1 MELKKYF
8 RWVILLGAPALLG
21 VLEVWHPAQV
31 YYDEMLSPSGNGDWW
46 LLLHTLQMPLFPL
59 VATAVWLLLNKVDN
73 IAATL
78 SRIALWI
85 FAVTYTA
92 FDTIAG
98 IATGILFRHV
108 SGLNLPEGDEANDRM
123 FDLFLALFNLDMPGG
138 TAIMS
143 LAVWSWVAAAI
154 LAAAALYMKGYN
166 RVGVILI
173 GISALTFQT
182 HVYPNGPI
190 TIALLLAGIVCIEF
204 FPSKWTEVKRP
215 ETGGSSH

>member
-1 MELKKYF
+1 MMKRL
-8 RWVILLGAPALLG
+8 IILGAPAALG
-21 VLEVWHPAQV
+21 LLEVWHPAHV
-31 YYDEMLSPSGNGDWW
+31 YFDEMRSHAGHGDWW

-59 VATAVWLLLNKVDN
+59 VAAAVWLLLREIDHTL
-73 IAATL
+73 ATL

-85 FAVTYTA
+85 FAISYTA
-92 FDTIAG
+92 FDAIAG

-108 SGLNLPEGDEANDRM
+108 QGLSLPDGDATYDRM

-138 TAIMS
+138 SVITN

-173 GISALTFQT
+173 GISALTLQS
-182 HVYPNGPI
+182 HVYPYGPI
-190 TIALLLAGIVCIEF
+190 TMALLFAGIVCIEF
-204 FPSKWTEVKRP
+204 FPYTWTEVKRP
-215 ETGGSSH
+215 EKGGRTQ